1 MSFAFVM
8 RSSLRPRS
16 DGTLID
22 SVTADFYGHLVPGG
36 NRDAVD
42 LLDDERPRVAKTLQT
57 RGLTLV
63 KRSEESSNLLE
74 KRGEPGGNRTRK
86 AKPKAET

>member
-1 MSFAFVM
+1 MGH
-8 RSSLRPRS
+8 SSIQSRLTSMDIWCPE
-16 DGTLID
+16 GI
-22 SVTADFYGHLVPGG
+22 AMPWI
-36 NRDAVD
+36 